1 MSNASFPYESLESCP
16 DCGALSRIGTV
27 RCPEC
32 GRFHANIHVREETT
46 VEDARRE
53 ARTRPTMEVD
63 PSFYSLDPSV
73 AIELDGDEEM
83 EDISRPWEGGSTD
96 FRFEEE

>member
-1 MSNASFPYESLESCP
+1 MDNAPPSYESLESCP
-16 DCGALSRIGTV
+16 DCGALSLKGTI

-32 GRFHANIHVREETT
+32 GRFHANIHVREEAT

-53 ARTRPTMEVD
+53 ARTRQIVDVD
-63 PSFYSLDPSV
+63 PSFYSLDPSASIDV
-73 AIELDGDEEM
+73 EGDEEI
-83 EDISRPWEGGSTD
+83 EDVSRPWEGGSTD

>member
-1 MSNASFPYESLESCP
+1 MSNAPFPYESLESCP
-16 DCGALSRIGTV
+16 DCGALSRVGTV

-32 GRFHANIHVREETT
+32 GRFHANIHVREEAT

-53 ARTRPTMEVD
+53 ARTRQNLEVD
-63 PSFYSLDPSV
+63 PSFYSLDPS
-73 AIELDGDEEM
+73 ATIEIDSDEEM
-83 EDISRPWEGGSTD
+83 EDVSRPWDGGSTD

>member
-1 MSNASFPYESLESCP
+1 MSESSPSPESLESCP

-32 GRFHANIHVREETT
+32 GRFHANIHVREEIT

-53 ARTRPTMEVD
+53 ARTRSVTELD
-63 PSFYSLDPSV
+63 PSFYSLDPS
-73 AIELDGDEEM
+73 ASIDIESDEEI
-83 EDISRPWEGGSTD
+83 EDVSRPWDGGSTD
-96 FRFEEE
+96 FRIEEE

>member
-1 MSNASFPYESLESCP
+1 MSDASTSHESLESCP
-16 DCGALSRIGTV
+16 DCGALSRIGTI

-32 GRFHANIHVREETT
+32 GRFNANIHVREEAT

-53 ARTRPTMEVD
+53 ARTRSLTEVD
-63 PSFYSLDPSV
+63 PSLYSLDPSA
-73 AIELDGDEEM
+73 AIEIDGDEEI
-83 EDISRPWEGGSTD
+83 EDPSRPWDGGSTD